1 MPSLKQPPAILYLKN
16 IAAKPHFREEHCRS
30 QGCSALYEAG
40 GDDGLARVVDV
51 VKSLEPREIARRS
64 CSS

>member
-1 MPSLKQPPAILYLKN
+1 MSSLSNRPPILYPKN
-16 IAAKPHFREEHCRS
+16 FAAKPHLREEHCRS